1 MSEGEYQ
8 QNESSFDSLRTMQM
22 AIGYQLRTEYAP
34 PKELPPALVGLVTQL
49 DRQPTQQRNR
59 RHLLRSQIERIAAL
73 AVLIGSA
80 LIALFAYLK
89 YPSVQKW

>member
-1 MSEGEYQ
+1 MRFKFASYDADG
-8 QNESSFDSLRTMQM
+8 NWLPVKDRVRATLKNCHPHWSALSLSWIGSRPNS
-22 AIGYQLRTEYAP
+22 AI
-34 PKELPPALVGLVTQL
+34 VGTCSGQ
-49 DRQPTQQRNR
+49 
-59 RHLLRSQIERIAAL
+59 QIERIAAL